1 MKVER
6 EDIEGSFQTILRLID
21 GNEAQELSVYIWEAD
36 IIVAKLQGMSKAS
49 VMALKNKSGKS
60 VAKEW

>member
-6 EDIEGSFQTILRLID
+6 EDIKGSFQTILRLID

-36 IIVAKLQGMSKAS
+36 IIVAKLQGMSKVS
-49 VMALKNKSGKS
+49 VLALKNKSGKS